1 MVYSNLPYF
10 RGKTLAEYVNHPLIR
25 EGVVE
30 KRDYQLNI
38 VKTCLRGNTLV
49 ILPTGLGKTVIA
61 ALLAAERLSM
71 YPDGKCFVLA
81 PTKPLTIQHYET
93 FKSVLNLN
101 QENFAFFTGETPPSK
116 RSLTEAKIVF
126 LTPQVL
132 LNDLIAGRISLENV
146 VLMVF
151 DEAHRA
157 VGNYPY
163 VLIAELYKR
172 QGKNRLIVGLTAS
185 PGSTREKIDEVRR
198 NLDIRFVEARTEENL
213 DVKPYI
219 QPVKVEWVEVELS
232 SQFKRIEENLKSLI
246 KEKLQN
252 LYESGFL
259 EKKTSKITFK
269 EFLGLKEKIKT
280 KISSEAG
287 ANLETKKA
295 MVDLM
300 CVRHASHALELLE
313 TQGLT
318 QLKEYFSRLK
328 TKAERPGNSSAKEF
342 LLDGRI
348 QETVNLVLAYETQK
362 IEHPKTDKLL
372 EVVEKS
378 LAEGARRIIVFTNY
392 RETSKK
398 LVEKLNMVSGVK
410 AVRLVGQTDKQGDI
424 GLSQKEQAE
433 ILSSFR
439 EGKFNVLVA
448 TQVAEEGIDVAS
460 SDVVV
465 FYDNVPSAV
474 RFIQRRGRTGR
485 VAPGKVVV
493 LIAKGTRDHV
503 YYRLARWKEKLML
516 KAVRKVQ
523 VESGL
528 GFKQEYLE
536 RFIERDSR
544 LSRLTV
550 LVDSREA
557 NSAVVRELVRFG
569 VNVKLQN
576 LPVGDYV
583 ISEEVVV
590 ERKTV
595 SDFVSSIIDKRL
607 FTQAKNLVS
616 TYLKPVFIV
625 EGENLYSGSGVSA
638 KAIRGAI
645 LSLNLDYK
653 IPVVL
658 TKNPTETA
666 SYLVLMAER
675 EQLEKDSHPTIRGE
689 RKPLSLK
696 EQQEYVVAGLPNVE
710 LTLAKRLLAAFGSV
724 EKVFQASK
732 EELKKVPGIGET
744 IAEKIRKV
752 ITAKYN
758 TEE

>member
-1 MVYSNLPYF
+1 ML
-10 RGKTLAEYVNHPLIR
+10 TEYVNHPLVK
-25 EGVVE
+25 EETVE

-38 VKTCLRGNTLV
+38 VKTCLKGNTLV

-61 ALLAAERLSM
+61 ALLTAERLFM
-71 YPDGKCFVLA
+71 YPEGKCFVLA
-81 PTKPLTIQHYET
+81 PTKPLAVQHYET
-93 FKSVLNLN
+93 FKSILRLDNRS
-101 QENFAFFTGETPPSK
+101 FALFTGETPPSK
-116 RSLTEAKIVF
+116 RGLAEAKIVF

-232 SQFKRIEENLKSLI
+232 PQFRRIEENLKSLI

-348 QETVNLVLAYETQK
+348 QETVNLVLVYETQK

-410 AVRLVGQTDKQGDI
+410 AVRLVGQADKQGDF
-424 GLSQKEQAE
+424 GLSQREQTE
-433 ILSSFR
+433 ILSSFK
-439 EGKFNVLVA
+439 EGKFKL
-448 TQVAEEGIDVAS
+448 
-460 SDVVV
+460 
-465 FYDNVPSAV
+465 
-474 RFIQRRGRTGR
+474 RR
-485 VAPGKVVV
+485 
-493 LIAKGTRDHV
+493 
-503 YYRLARWKEKLML
+503 
-516 KAVRKVQ
+516 
-523 VESGL
+523 
-528 GFKQEYLE
+528 
-536 RFIERDSR
+536 
-544 LSRLTV
+544 
-550 LVDSREA
+550 
-557 NSAVVRELVRFG
+557 
-569 VNVKLQN
+569 
-576 LPVGDYV
+576 
-583 ISEEVVV
+583 
-590 ERKTV
+590 
-595 SDFVSSIIDKRL
+595 
-607 FTQAKNLVS
+607 
-616 TYLKPVFIV
+616 
-625 EGENLYSGSGVSA
+625 
-638 KAIRGAI
+638 
-645 LSLNLDYK
+645 
-653 IPVVL
+653 
-658 TKNPTETA
+658 
-666 SYLVLMAER
+666 
-675 EQLEKDSHPTIRGE
+675 
-689 RKPLSLK
+689 
-696 EQQEYVVAGLPNVE
+696 
-710 LTLAKRLLAAFGSV
+710 
-724 EKVFQASK
+724 
-732 EELKKVPGIGET
+732 
-744 IAEKIRKV
+744 
-752 ITAKYN
+752 
-758 TEE
+758 

>member
-1 MVYSNLPYF
+1 MV
-10 RGKTLAEYVNHPLIR
+10 EYVNHPLVK
-25 EGVVE
+25 EGVIE

-61 ALLAAERLSM
+61 ALLTVERLSV
-71 YPDGKCFVLA
+71 YPDGKCFILA

-93 FKSVLNLN
+93 FKSILNLS
-101 QENFAFFTGETPPSK
+101 QKSFVFFTGETPPSK
-116 RSLTEAKIVF
+116 RSLEEAKIVF

-132 LNDLIAGRISLENV
+132 LNDLIARRISLENV

-163 VLIAELYKR
+163 VLIAELYRR
-172 QGKNRLIVGLTAS
+172 QGKNRLIIGLTAS
-185 PGSTREKIDEVRR
+185 PGSTKEKIDEVRR

-219 QPVKVEWVEVELS
+219 QPVKVEWVKVELS
-232 SQFKRIEENLKSLI
+232 PQFKKIEENLKSHI

-252 LYESGFL
+252 LYNLGFL
-259 EKKTSKITFK
+259 EKKTSKITYK
-269 EFLGLKEKIKT
+269 EFLSLKEKIKA
-280 KISSEAG
+280 KISSGIKTDLEA
-287 ANLETKKA
+287 KKA

-300 CVRHASHALELLE
+300 CIRHASYALELLE

-318 QLKEYFSRLK
+318 QLKEYFDRIK
-328 TKAERPGNSSAKEF
+328 AKAERPGASSAKEF
-342 LLDGRI
+342 LLNDRI
-348 QETVNLVLAYETQK
+348 QEAFNLVLVYESQK

-372 EVVEKS
+372 EVVKRS
-378 LAEGARRIIVFTNY
+378 FAEGARRIIVFTNY

-398 LVEKLNMVSGVK
+398 LTEKLSMVSDVK
-410 AVRLVGQTDKQGDI
+410 AVRLVGQTNKQDDA
-424 GLSQKEQAE
+424 GLSQKEQTE

-448 TQVAEEGIDVAS
+448 TQVAEEGIDVVS
-460 SDVVV
+460 SDVVI

-485 VAPGKVVV
+485 IAPGKVIV
-493 LIAKGTRDHV
+493 LIAKGTKDYI
-503 YYRLARWKEKLML
+503 YYRLALWKEKLML
-516 KAVRKVQ
+516 KAVRRVQ
-523 VESGL
+523 VESSL

-536 RFIERDSR
+536 RFIESNFR
-544 LSRLTV
+544 LRMLTV
-550 LVDSREA
+550 LVDNREV
-557 NSAVVRELVRFG
+557 NSAVVRELVRLG

-576 LPVGDYV
+576 LPIGDYV
-583 ISEEVVV
+583 ISEEVVI

-616 TYLKPVFIV
+616 AYPKPVFIV
-625 EGENLYSGSGVSA
+625 EGENLYSSSGVSA
-638 KAIRGAI
+638 KAVKGAI

-653 IPVVL
+653 IPVIL
-658 TKNPTETA
+658 AKNPVETA
-666 SYLVLMAER
+666 SYIVLIAER
-675 EQLEKDSHPTIRGE
+675 EQFEKNSHPTIRGE

-710 LTLAKRLLAAFGSV
+710 LTLAKRLLTAFGSV

-732 EELKKVPGIGET
+732 EELKKVSGIGET

-752 ITAKYN
+752 ITTKYGS
-758 TEE
+758 EE